1 MSELSMTSFAAL
13 NANKSSVFQIRNQLA
28 YFARHTGNC
37 DESQRL
43 FPVPFLVA
51 LSIVDRPLAVHRD
64 GCKSHFFL
72 RPSSKS
78 GIWINYAL
86 LTPHPSS
93 VVKDPETE
101 RETLRGWLAAFDR
114 AAKEMNRPQVIFYTY
129 LKDEP
134 NTLEDYRYVQKW
146 GRAVRAAHS
155 VVKVLVVEQPWTE
168 PGQGGADSAWG
179 GLYGAVDIWCPL
191 FSLHRQESAA
201 RRQAL
206 DETIWTSI
214 SGDTDAHFARRA
226 AWLRRTDGR
235 ARSLNVASKAAS
247 SSFSNSLCATWNPGS
262 TKSSL
267 PSGFNASRSSAKRAA
282 EFGTS

>member
-1 MSELSMTSFAAL
+1 
-13 NANKSSVFQIRNQLA
+13 
-28 YFARHTGNC
+28 
-37 DESQRL
+37 
-43 FPVPFLVA
+43 
-51 LSIVDRPLAVHRD
+51 
-64 GCKSHFFL
+64 
-72 RPSSKS
+72 
-78 GIWINYAL
+78 
-86 LTPHPSS
+86 
-93 VVKDPETE
+93 
-101 RETLRGWLAAFDR
+101 
-114 AAKEMNRPQVIFYTY
+114 MNRPQVIFYTY

-179 GLYGAVDIWCPL
+179 DLYGAVDIWCPL

-267 PSGFNASRSSAKRAA
+267 PLLGSRDDFSIRFRAFQLVDSLQERNVRDCATKGILSSSRNWD
-282 EFGTS
+282 

>member
-168 PGQGGADSAWG
+168 PGQGGAKDVVADVRREHGNGLIASA
-179 GLYGAVDIWCPL
+179 
-191 FSLHRQESAA
+191 
-201 RRQAL
+201 
-206 DETIWTSI
+206 
-214 SGDTDAHFARRA
+214 
-226 AWLRRTDGR
+226 LRIER
-235 ARSLNVASKAAS
+235 RSL
-247 SSFSNSLCATWNPGS
+247 
-262 TKSSL
+262 L
-267 PSGFNASRSSAKRAA
+267 PVNARFFGGFQSSAPIC
-282 EFGTS
+282 FQT